1 MTRFCFFDHLLPY
14 VDIFYLKRVFKK
26 STFLDYVVNKCPL
39 IFYKYLFWFSIN
51 IYLCV
56 CCCFAWDANV
66 GCICLS
72 WTCWGWGGWGWRWDC
87 WWGWGTC
94 WGCGTCCRTCCGCCC
109 GCWGRCSTTTSRWIS
124 ASDVLRSEIKS
135 SCNRKSR
142 KFCQNEEGQ
151 KCYPFKFS
159 QSKQARKIYIFL
171 YNHFAMNF
179 TIISDVLRSEL
190 KNKNENY

>member
-1 MTRFCFFDHLLPY
+1 MPPY
-14 VDIFYLKRVFKK
+14 IL
-26 STFLDYVVNKCPL
+26 
-39 IFYKYLFWFSIN
+39 KYLFWFSIN

-109 GCWGRCSTTTSRWIS
+109 CCCGCWGRCSTTTSRWIS

-142 KFCQNEEGQ
+142 KFCQTKRVKNVIRSNSVKANRQE
-151 KCYPFKFS
+151 KSTFS
-159 QSKQARKIYIFL
+159 STTTLRWISLLYLMFCVLNWRTKMKII
-171 YNHFAMNF
+171 N
-179 TIISDVLRSEL
+179 
-190 KNKNENY
+190 